1 MRTMLH
7 HTSRVI
13 TRASVRFA
21 MSSAVAVALVA
32 SVTATPAVFAQGV
45 RYTLSPSAEYTWWD
59 KSLGIEDAPFY
70 GGRFG
75 ADFGSLL
82 SVSGYYHRANKL
94 GVTRDSLLSSGVVQL
109 GPRRTTTDISTFGGN
124 LAIRL
129 STGRMA
135 PFLSAGA
142 GVMRFEAENVERQDQ
157 INYRYGGGIQY
168 DATPNIRAMVML
180 EDSRFRL
187 APGTLFTSTTGG
199 NSVAE
204 RRITRSNWTASAGLG
219 IAIGGDLDKQTDD
232 DERMERWSIGSIPL
246 EAFAGRLDF
255 DDKSLPRQAL
265 AGVRTGID
273 VGQFVGLRA
282 FYWQGRSGN
291 LRDKQ
296 PMQSYGGEA
305 QFNFTR
311 SRGPSP
317 FIVLGAGRLDFG
329 EDYRD
334 TLGRRREVETALIA
348 GAGVA
353 FRLTDNFRLNVAVRD
368 YVRGPQDLDSLATTD
383 QLTNNFM
390 YTVGLGFDLGRSRR
404 RMPSRDERDAR
415 EERERM
421 WRDRDDRGDRMMT
434 RDAELIRMRREMA
447 ARDTIVD
454 ERDSVR
460 DSMMVMERRLVLRHA
475 QPSVQPARPTMITL
489 PVPTVGE
496 LYIRYGDSTQRT
508 IRVTPAGAQLLLDS
522 TAVRQ
527 SNDATVRELRTQIER
542 LEARLRTPDAAG
554 RESVKDEEIRTLR
567 ARLDTLEMQLRMTPT
582 RVAPS
587 NVSPSGVAPSPNVVV
602 FPSSPMSSSLSDGV
616 SAMRIR
622 QVSPYV
628 AGFGQL
634 TLGTQLDLGPVFG
647 VPALRLV
654 PDFAI
659 GLGNDPS
666 VSLAVGAQY
675 DFGALRLS
683 TPGSYRPY
691 LRAGLGFLAAS
702 GDRESEFGVN
712 AAYGITYDR
721 AATTTGIDADRRRPQ
736 FFVEHQGIN
745 FFSTNRF
752 LVGMRFLT
760 K

>member
-1 MRTMLH
+1 MHTVLQ
-7 HTSRVI
+7 HTSRVLQ
-13 TRASVRFA
+13 RFA
-21 MSSAVAVALVA
+21 LTTAVTVGLVTSVA
-32 SVTATPAVFAQGV
+32 ATPSAFAQGV
-45 RYTLSPSAEYTWWD
+45 RFTLAPSAEYTWWD

-82 SVSGYYHRANKL
+82 SVSGYYHRANSL
-94 GVTRDSLLSSGVVQL
+94 GVTRDSLLSGGVRQL
-109 GPRRTTTDISTFGGN
+109 GPLRTTTDVSTFGGN
-124 LAIRL
+124 LALRL
-129 STGRMA
+129 STGRLA
-135 PFLSAGA
+135 PFVSAGA
-142 GVMRFEAENVERQDQ
+142 GVMRFEADSVERRDQ

-180 EDSRFRL
+180 EDSRFRM
-187 APGTLFTSTTGG
+187 APGMLYTSTTGG
-199 NSVAE
+199 NSLAE
-204 RRITRSNWTASAGLG
+204 RRVTRSNWTASAGLG
-219 IAIGGDLDKQTDD
+219 IAIGGALDEQTND
-232 DERMERWSIGSIPL
+232 DERTDRWSIGSVPL

-255 DDKSLPRQAL
+255 DDKSSPRQAL
-265 AGVRTGID
+265 VGVRTGID

-296 PMQSYGGEA
+296 PTESYGGEA

-334 TLGRRREVETALIA
+334 TLGRGRDVETALIA

-368 YVRGPQDLDSLATTD
+368 YVRGPQDLDSIATTD
-383 QLTNNFM
+383 QLTNNWL
-390 YTVGLGFDLGRSRR
+390 YTVGLGFDLGRSRKS
-404 RMPSRDERDAR
+404 MPSRDERDAR
-415 EERERM
+415 AERERVAS
-421 WRDRDDRGDRMMT
+421 DRDYRMAT
-434 RDAELIRMRREMA
+434 RDADLLRMRREMA

-454 ERDSVR
+454 GLDSTI
-460 DSMMVMERRLVLRHA
+460 VMERRVMRQNT
-475 QPSVQPARPTMITL
+475 QPRVQPVQPARPTMITL
-489 PVPTVGE
+489 PAPTVGE

-508 IRVTPAGAQLLLDS
+508 IRVTPADAQRLSDS
-522 TAVRQ
+522 TAARQ
-527 SNDATVRELRTQIER
+527 SNDALVRELRTQIES

-554 RESVKDEEIRTLR
+554 RDNVKDEEVRALR
-567 ARLDTLEMQLRMTPT
+567 ARLESLEMQLRMTP
-582 RVAPS
+582 RAAPSAVAPAT
-587 NVSPSGVAPSPNVVV
+587 VVMPPGVVV
-602 FPSSPMSSSLSDGV
+602 MPSTSMSSDT
-616 SAMRIR
+616 SAMRIE

-628 AGFGQL
+628 AGFGQFVI
-634 TLGTQLDLGPVFG
+634 GAQADLGPVFG
-647 VPALRLV
+647 MRALRLV

-666 VSLAVGAQY
+666 ISLAVGAQY
-675 DFGALRLS
+675 DFGALRLN

-691 LRAGLGFLAAS
+691 LRGGLGFLAAS
-702 GDRESEFGVN
+702 GDRDSEFGVN
-712 AAYGITYDR
+712 VAYGVTYDR
-721 AATTTGIDADRRRPQ
+721 AATSAGSDADRRRPQ
-736 FFVEHQGIN
+736 YFVEHQGIN

>member
-1 MRTMLH
+1 MHTVPKY
-7 HTSRVI
+7 TSRI
-13 TRASVRFA
+13 TRRSAFLTASA
-21 MSSAVAVALVA
+21 GAVALAA
-32 SVTATPAVFAQGV
+32 SLAIAPAASAQGV
-45 RYTLSPSAEYTWWD
+45 RFTLAPSAEYTWWD

-82 SVSGYYHRANKL
+82 SVSGYYHRANSL
-94 GVTRDSLLSSGVVQL
+94 SVTRDSLLSGGVRQL
-109 GPRRTTTDISTFGGN
+109 GPLRTTTDASTFGGN

-129 STGRMA
+129 STGRIA

-142 GVMRFEAENVERQDQ
+142 GVMRFEADSVKRQDQ

-187 APGTLFTSTTGG
+187 APGTLFSSTTGG
-199 NSVAE
+199 NSLAE
-204 RRITRSNWTASAGLG
+204 RRTTRSNWTASAGLG
-219 IAIGGDLDKQTDD
+219 IAIGGALDEQTNDN
-232 DERMERWSIGSIPL
+232 ERTDRWSIGSVPL

-265 AGVRTGID
+265 VGVRTGID

-296 PMQSYGGEA
+296 PTESYGGEA

-329 EDYRD
+329 ADYRD
-334 TLGRRREVETALIA
+334 TLGRARDVETALIA

-368 YVRGPQDLDSLATTD
+368 YVRGPQDLDSIATTD
-383 QLTNNFM
+383 QLSNNLM
-390 YTVGLGFDLGRSRR
+390 YTVGLGFDLGRSRKS
-404 RMPSRDERDAR
+404 MPSRDERDAR
-415 EERERM
+415 VDRERM
-421 WRDRDDRGDRMMT
+421 ASDREERMMT
-434 RDAELIRMRREMA
+434 RDADLLRMRRDMA
-447 ARDTIVD
+447 ARDTIVNG
-454 ERDSVR
+454 RDSIVI
-460 DSMMVMERRLVLRHA
+460 VERRVVRENA
-475 QPSVQPARPTMITL
+475 QPRMEPAQTMRPSMIML

-508 IRVTPAGAQLLLDS
+508 MRVTPADAQRMTDS
-522 TAVRQ
+522 TAARQ
-527 SNDATVRELRTQIER
+527 SNDALVRELRGQIES
-542 LEARLRTPDAAG
+542 LESRLRTPDAAG
-554 RESVKDEEIRTLR
+554 RDNVKDEEIRALR
-567 ARLDTLEMQLRMTPT
+567 ARLDALEMQLRMMPMRTAPAN
-582 RVAPS
+582 VAPAKAETP
-587 NVSPSGVAPSPNVVV
+587 PSVVV
-602 FPSSPMSSSLSDGV
+602 VPSSAMSTAT
-616 SAMRIR
+616 SATSATRIE

-628 AGFGQL
+628 AGFDQL
-634 TLGTQLDLGPVFG
+634 VVGAQLDLGPVFG
-647 VPALRLV
+647 IPALRLV

-659 GLGNDPS
+659 GLGNDAS

-675 DFGALRLS
+675 DFGPLRLS

-702 GDRESEFGVN
+702 GDRDSEFGVN
-712 AAYGITYDR
+712 VAYGVTYDR
-721 AATTTGIDADRRRPQ
+721 AATSAGSDADRRRPQ
-736 FFVEHQGIN
+736 YFVEHQGIN

-752 LVGMRFLT
+752 LVGMRFMT

>member
-1 MRTMLH
+1 MHSVLP
-7 HTSRVI
+7 HTSHV
-13 TRASVRFA
+13 TQRAFA
-21 MSSAVAVALVA
+21 PFALTAAAVALVA
-32 SVTATPAVFAQGV
+32 SLTAAPSALAQGV

-59 KSLGIEDAPFY
+59 KSLGIEDGPLF

-82 SVSGYYHRANKL
+82 SVSGYFHRANGL
-94 GVTRDSLLSSGVVQL
+94 GVTRERLPSSGVVGL

-129 STGRMA
+129 STGRIA

-142 GVMRFEAENVERQDQ
+142 GVIRFEADSVARQDQ

-168 DATPNIRAMVML
+168 DASPNIRAMIML

-187 APGTLFTSTTGG
+187 APGTLFTGATGG
-199 NSVAE
+199 NSLEE

-219 IAIGGDLDKQTDD
+219 IAIGGDLDEETDD
-232 DERMERWSIGSIPL
+232 DERTERWSIGSIPL
-246 EAFAGRLDF
+246 EVFAGRLVF

-282 FYWQGRSGN
+282 FYWQGRSN
-291 LRDKQ
+291 DLRDKQ
-296 PMQSYGGEA
+296 PMESYGGEA

-334 TLGRRREVETALIA
+334 TLGRGRAVETALIA

-368 YVRGPQDLDSLATTD
+368 YVRGPQDLDSIATTD
-383 QLTNNFM
+383 QLTNNLM
-390 YTVGLGFDLGRSRR
+390 YTVGLGFDLGRSRK

-415 EERERM
+415 AERERM
-421 WRDRDDRGDRMMT
+421 MRDRDDRGDRMMT
-434 RDAELIRMRREMA
+434 RDAELLRMRREMA
-447 ARDTIVD
+447 ARDTFM
-454 ERDSVR
+454 EWNDSVV
-460 DSMMVMERRLVLRHA
+460 VMERRVGRGNV
-475 QPSVQPARPTMITL
+475 QPRVQPARPTMIML

-508 IRVTPAGAQLLLDS
+508 MRVTPADGQRIADS
-522 TAVRQ
+522 IAVRQ
-527 SNDATVRELRTQIER
+527 SNDATVRDLRAQIER
-542 LEARLRTPDAAG
+542 LEARLRAPDATG
-554 RESVKDEEIRTLR
+554 RESVKDDEVRALR
-567 ARLDTLEMQLRMTPT
+567 ARLDALEMQLRMTPAQGAPMT
-582 RVAPS
+582 VAPAM
-587 NVSPSGVAPSPNVVV
+587 APTPNVVIV
-602 FPSSPMSSSLSDGV
+602 PSNSTTSNTFDGV
-616 SAMRIR
+616 NAMKIR
-622 QVSPYV
+622 QTSPYV
-628 AGFGQL
+628 AGFDQL
-634 TLGTQLDLGPVFG
+634 VVGVQLDLGPAFG
-647 VPALRLV
+647 IAALRLV
-654 PDFAI
+654 PDFAV

-675 DFGALRLS
+675 DFNRLRLS
-683 TPGSYRPY
+683 TPGSFRPY

-702 GDRESEFGVN
+702 GDRDSEFGVN
-712 AAYGITYDR
+712 AAYGVTYDR
-721 AATTTGIDADRRRPQ
+721 AAATAGTDTERRRPLY
-736 FFVEHQGIN
+736 FVEHQGIN

>member
-1 MRTMLH
+1 MHAVLH
-7 HTSRVI
+7 HTSRV
-13 TRASVRFA
+13 TNR
-21 MSSAVAVALVA
+21 VALTTVATLALVA
-32 SVTATPAVFAQGV
+32 SAAAAPDAHAQGV
-45 RYTLSPSAEYTWWD
+45 RFTLAPSAEYTWWD

-82 SVSGYYHRANKL
+82 SLSAYYHRANGL
-94 GVTRDSLLSSGVVQL
+94 GVARDSLLSSGVVQL
-109 GPRRTTTDISTFGGN
+109 GPRRTTTDISDFGGN

-129 STGRMA
+129 STGRIA

-142 GVMRFEAENVERQDQ
+142 GVMRFEADSMERQDQ

-168 DATPNIRAMVML
+168 DATPNIRAMVMV

-199 NSVAE
+199 NSLAE
-204 RRITRSNWTASAGLG
+204 RRVTRSNWTASAGLG
-219 IAIGGDLDKQTDD
+219 IAIGGALDQQTDD
-232 DERMERWSIGSIPL
+232 DERAERWSIGSVPL

-265 AGVRTGID
+265 VGVRTGID

-296 PMQSYGGEA
+296 SLQSYGGEA

-334 TLGRRREVETALIA
+334 TLGRARDVETALIA

-383 QLTNNFM
+383 QLTNNLM
-390 YTVGLGFDLGRSRR
+390 YTVGLGFDLGRSRKS
-404 RMPSRDERDAR
+404 MPSRDERDAR
-415 EERERM
+415 AERERTM
-421 WRDRDDRGDRMMT
+421 RDRDDRDDRMMT
-434 RDAELIRMRREMA
+434 RDAELLRMRRDMA

-454 ERDSVR
+454 GR
-460 DSMMVMERRLVLRHA
+460 DSMMVMERRVVRQNA
-475 QPSVQPARPTMITL
+475 QPPVQPARPTMITL
-489 PVPTVGE
+489 PAPTVGE

-508 IRVTPAGAQLLLDS
+508 IRVTPADAQRMSDS
-522 TAVRQ
+522 TTARNA
-527 SNDATVRELRTQIER
+527 NDAMLRELRGQIER

-554 RESVKDEEIRTLR
+554 KETVKDEEVRALR
-567 ARLDTLEMQLRMTPT
+567 ARLEALETQLRMTP
-582 RVAPS
+582 PS
-587 NVSPSGVAPSPNVVV
+587 AAATPSVVV
-602 FPSSPMSSSLSDGV
+602 VPSSTNTTSAPTTSSMSAPMMSDGA
-616 SAMRIR
+616 SAMKIQ
-622 QVSPYV
+622 QVSPYL
-628 AGFGQL
+628 AGFDQL
-634 TLGTQLDLGPVFG
+634 VIGAQLDMGPLFDI
-647 VPALRLV
+647 ASLRLV

-683 TPGSYRPY
+683 TQGTYRPY

-702 GDRESEFGVN
+702 GDRDSEFGVN
-712 AAYGITYDR
+712 AAYGVTYQR
-721 AATTTGIDADRRRPQ
+721 ATPVGAAVDRRRPQ
-736 FFVEHQGIN
+736 YFVEHQGIN

>member
-1 MRTMLH
+1 MHSMLQYTTWVTHRSART
-7 HTSRVI
+7 
-13 TRASVRFA
+13 AA
-21 MSSAVAVALVA
+21 AAVALVA
-32 SVTATPAVFAQGV
+32 SVAATPAAFAQGV
-45 RYTLSPSAEYTWWD
+45 RFTLSPSAEYTWWD

-70 GGRFG
+70 GARFG

-82 SVSGYYHRANKL
+82 SVSGYYHRADAL
-94 GVTRDSLLSSGVVQL
+94 GVTRDSLRAGGGRQL
-109 GPRRTTTDISTFGGN
+109 GPLRTTTDASTFGGN
-124 LAIRL
+124 LAFRL
-129 STGRMA
+129 STGRLA

-142 GVMRFEAENVERQDQ
+142 GVMRFEADSVDRQDQ

-168 DATPNIRAMVML
+168 DATKNIRAMVML

-199 NSVAE
+199 NSMAE
-204 RRITRSNWTASAGLG
+204 RRVTRSNWTASAGLG
-219 IAIGGDLDKQTDD
+219 IAIGGALDEQTDD
-232 DERMERWSIGSIPL
+232 DERSERWSVGSVPL

-255 DDKSLPRQAL
+255 DDASLPRQAL
-265 AGVRTGID
+265 VGVRTGID

-305 QFNFTR
+305 QLNFTR

-334 TLGRRREVETALIA
+334 TQGRARDVETALIA

-390 YTVGLGFDLGRSRR
+390 YTVGLGFDLGRSRKS
-404 RMPSRDERDAR
+404 MPSRDERDAR
-415 EERERM
+415 AERERM
-421 WRDRDDRGDRMMT
+421 ARDREDHMMT
-434 RDAELIRMRREMA
+434 RDADLLRMRREMA

-454 ERDSVR
+454 GRDSIIVI
-460 DSMMVMERRLVLRHA
+460 ERRAVGQNA
-475 QPSVQPARPTMITL
+475 QTRVQLVQPPRPTMITI

-508 IRVTPAGAQLLLDS
+508 ILVTPADVRRLSDS

-527 SNDATVRELRTQIER
+527 SSDSLVRELRAQIER
-542 LEARLRTPDAAG
+542 LEARLRTSDTA
-554 RESVKDEEIRTLR
+554 RRDNVKDEEVRVLRT
-567 ARLDTLEMQLRMTPT
+567 RLDALEMQLRMTPLRVEPS
-582 RVAPS
+582 RVAPPEG
-587 NVSPSGVAPSPNVVV
+587 VVLPSTSMSDR
-602 FPSSPMSSSLSDGV
+602 SS
-616 SAMRIR
+616 ATRIQ

-634 TLGTQLDLGPVFG
+634 ALGAQLDLGPVFG
-647 VPALRLV
+647 IAALRLV

-659 GLGNDPS
+659 GLGNDAS
-666 VSLAVGAQY
+666 VSLALGAQY
-675 DFGALRLS
+675 DFGALRLKM
-683 TPGSYRPY
+683 PGSYRPY

-702 GDRESEFGVN
+702 GDRDSEFGVN
-712 AAYGITYDR
+712 AAYGVTYDR
-721 AATTTGIDADRRRPQ
+721 AANTPGSDADRRRPQ
-736 FFVEHQGIN
+736 LFVEHQGIN
-745 FFSTNRF
+745 FFNTNRF
-752 LVGMRFLT
+752 LVGMRFRT

>member
-1 MRTMLH
+1 MTCVTHRSART
-7 HTSRVI
+7 
-13 TRASVRFA
+13 AA
-21 MSSAVAVALVA
+21 AVLALVTSVAAVPSA
-32 SVTATPAVFAQGV
+32 SAQGV
-45 RYTLSPSAEYTWWD
+45 RFTLSPSAEYTWWD

-70 GGRFG
+70 GARFG

-82 SVSGYYHRANKL
+82 SVSGYYHRADAL
-94 GVTRDSLLSSGVVQL
+94 GVTRDSLRAGGGRQL
-109 GPRRTTTDISTFGGN
+109 GPLRTTTDASTFGGN
-124 LAIRL
+124 LALRL
-129 STGRMA
+129 STGRLA

-142 GVMRFEAENVERQDQ
+142 GVMRFEADSVDRQDQ

-168 DATPNIRAMVML
+168 DATKNIRAMVML

-187 APGTLFTSTTGG
+187 APGTLFASTTGG
-199 NSVAE
+199 NSMAE
-204 RRITRSNWTASAGLG
+204 RRVTRSNWTASAGLG
-219 IAIGGDLDKQTDD
+219 IAIGGALDEQTDD
-232 DERMERWSIGSIPL
+232 DERSERWSVGSVPL

-255 DDKSLPRQAL
+255 DDESFPRQGL
-265 AGVRTGID
+265 VGVRTGID

-305 QFNFTR
+305 QLNFTR

-334 TLGRRREVETALIA
+334 TQGRARDVETALIA

-368 YVRGPQDLDSLATTD
+368 YVRGPQALDSLATTD

-390 YTVGLGFDLGRSRR
+390 YTVGLGFDLGRSRKS
-404 RMPSRDERDAR
+404 MPSRDERDAR
-415 EERERM
+415 AERERM
-421 WRDRDDRGDRMMT
+421 ARDRDDRMMT
-434 RDAELIRMRREMA
+434 RDADLIRMRREMA

-454 ERDSVR
+454 GR
-460 DSMMVMERRLVLRHA
+460 DSMIVMERRVVRQNA
-475 QPSVQPARPTMITL
+475 QTRVPVVQPTRPTMITL

-508 IRVTPAGAQLLLDS
+508 ILVTPADARRLSDS

-527 SNDATVRELRTQIER
+527 SNDSLVRELRSQIER
-542 LEARLRTPDAAG
+542 LEARLRTPDTA
-554 RESVKDEEIRTLR
+554 RRDNVMDEEVRVLR
-567 ARLDTLEMQLRMTPT
+567 ARLDALDMQLRMTPLRVEPS
-582 RVAPS
+582 RVAP
-587 NVSPSGVAPSPNVVV
+587 PEVVV
-602 FPSSPMSSSLSDGV
+602 LPSTSMSNGA
-616 SAMRIR
+616 SAMRIQ

-634 TLGTQLDLGPVFG
+634 VLGAQLDLGPVFG
-647 VPALRLV
+647 ISALRLV

-659 GLGNDPS
+659 GLGNDAS
-666 VSLAVGAQY
+666 VSLALGAQY
-675 DFGALRLS
+675 DFGALRLK

-702 GDRESEFGVN
+702 GDRDSEFGVN
-712 AAYGITYDR
+712 AAYGVTYDR
-721 AATTTGIDADRRRPQ
+721 ATTTAGSDTDRRRPQ

-752 LVGMRFLT
+752 LVGMRFST

>member
-1 MRTMLH
+1 MHSVQPR
-7 HTSRVI
+7 TSRV
-13 TRASVRFA
+13 TQGAFA
-21 MSSAVAVALVA
+21 PFALTAAAVALVA
-32 SVTATPAVFAQGV
+32 SVSAAPSALAQGV

-59 KSLGIEDAPFY
+59 KSLGIEDGPLY
-70 GGRFG
+70 GGRLG
-75 ADFGSLL
+75 ADFGSLI
-82 SVSGYYHRANKL
+82 SVSGYFHRGNGL
-94 GVTRDSLLSSGVVQL
+94 GVTRDSLLSSGVVGL

-124 LAIRL
+124 LAMRL
-129 STGRMA
+129 STGRIA

-142 GVMRFEAENVERQDQ
+142 GVIRFEADSVARQDQ

-168 DATPNIRAMVML
+168 DASPNIRAMIML

-187 APGTLFTSTTGG
+187 APGTLFTSATGG
-199 NSVAE
+199 NSLAE

-219 IAIGGDLDKQTDD
+219 IAIGGDLDQQTDD
-232 DERMERWSIGSIPL
+232 DERTERWSIGSIPL
-246 EAFAGRLDF
+246 EVFAGRLVF

-282 FYWQGRSGN
+282 FYWQGRSNN

-296 PMQSYGGEA
+296 PMESYGGEA

-317 FIVLGAGRLDFG
+317 FIILGAGRLDFG

-334 TLGRRREVETALIA
+334 TLGRGRAVETALIA

-368 YVRGPQDLDSLATTD
+368 YVRGPQDLDSIATTD
-383 QLTNNFM
+383 QLTNNLM
-390 YTVGLGFDLGRSRR
+390 YTVGLGFDLGRSRK

-415 EERERM
+415 AERERM
-421 WRDRDDRGDRMMT
+421 MRDLDYRGDRMMT

-447 ARDTIVD
+447 ERDTFM
-454 ERDSVR
+454 EWSDSV
-460 DSMMVMERRLVLRHA
+460 VVIERRVGQGNV
-475 QPSVQPARPTMITL
+475 QPRVQPARPTMIML

-508 IRVTPAGAQLLLDS
+508 MRVMPVDGQRIADS
-522 TAVRQ
+522 IAVRQ
-527 SNDATVRELRTQIER
+527 SNDATVRELRAQIER
-542 LEARLRTPDAAG
+542 LEARLRAPDATG
-554 RESVKDEEIRTLR
+554 KESVKDDEVRALR
-567 ARLDTLEMQLRMTPT
+567 ARIDALEMQLRMTPAQSAPMT
-582 RVAPS
+582 VAPAM
-587 NVSPSGVAPSPNVVV
+587 APTPNVVIV
-602 FPSSPMSSSLSDGV
+602 RSNSTTSDMLDGV
-616 SAMRIR
+616 NAMKIR
-622 QVSPYV
+622 QTSPYV
-628 AGFGQL
+628 AGFDQL
-634 TLGTQLDLGPVFG
+634 VVGVQLDLGPAFG
-647 VPALRLV
+647 IAALRLV

-675 DFGALRLS
+675 DFNRLRLS
-683 TPGSYRPY
+683 TPGSFRPY

-702 GDRESEFGVN
+702 GDRDSEFGVN
-712 AAYGITYDR
+712 AAYGVTYDR
-721 AATTTGIDADRRRPQ
+721 AAATAGTGNDMERRRPLY
-736 FFVEHQGIN
+736 FVEHQGIN

>member
-1 MRTMLH
+1 MNPVLQP
-7 HTSRVI
+7 TSRV
-13 TRASVRFA
+13 TYRVALA
-21 MSSAVAVALVA
+21 TTAAVALVA
-32 SVTATPAVFAQGV
+32 SIAVAPATSAQGV
-45 RYTLSPSAEYTWWD
+45 RFTLSPSAEYTWWD

-82 SVSGYYHRANKL
+82 SVSGYYHRATAL
-94 GVTRDSLLSSGVVQL
+94 GVTRDSLRSAGVRQL
-109 GPRRTTTDISTFGGN
+109 GPRRTTTDASTFGGN

-129 STGRMA
+129 STGRIA

-142 GVMRFEAENVERQDQ
+142 GVMRFEADSVERQDQ

-199 NSVAE
+199 NSLAE
-204 RRITRSNWTASAGLG
+204 RRVTRSNWTASAGLG
-219 IAIGGDLDKQTDD
+219 IAIGGALDEETRDNERTD
-232 DERMERWSIGSIPL
+232 RWSIGSVPL

-265 AGVRTGID
+265 VGVRTGID

-296 PMQSYGGEA
+296 PMESYGGEA

-334 TLGRRREVETALIA
+334 TQGRARDAETALIA

-368 YVRGPQDLDSLATTD
+368 YVRGPQDLDSIATTD
-383 QLTNNFM
+383 QLTNNLM
-390 YTVGLGFDLGRSRR
+390 YTVGLGFDLGRSRKS
-404 RMPSRDERDAR
+404 MPSRDERDAR
-415 EERERM
+415 AERERM
-421 WRDRDDRGDRMMT
+421 ARDRDDRMMT
-434 RDAELIRMRREMA
+434 RDPDLLRMRREMA
-447 ARDTIVD
+447 ARDTMM
-454 ERDSVR
+454 EAR
-460 DSMMVMERRLVLRHA
+460 DSMMVMMERRVGRENPRRRG
-475 QPSVQPARPTMITL
+475 QPVQPARPIMIML
-489 PVPTVGE
+489 PAPTVGE

-508 IRVTPAGAQLLLDS
+508 MRVTPADVQRLSDS
-522 TAVRQ
+522 TAARQ
-527 SNDATVRELRTQIER
+527 ANDSLVRELRAQIER
-542 LEARLRTPDAAG
+542 LEARLRTPDAAS
-554 RESVKDEEIRTLR
+554 RDNVKDEEVRALR
-567 ARLDTLEMQLRMTPT
+567 ARLDALDMQLRMTPS
-582 RVAPS
+582 RVVPPNVAPTM
-587 NVSPSGVAPSPNVVV
+587 VMTPPNVVV
-602 FPSSPMSSSLSDGV
+602 MPSSSTATGT
-616 SAMRIR
+616 SALRIQ

-634 TLGTQLDLGPVFG
+634 ALGAQLDLGPVFG
-647 VPALRLV
+647 VTALRLV

-659 GLGNDPS
+659 GLGNGTS

-675 DFGALRLS
+675 DFGALRLN
-683 TPGSYRPY
+683 TPGTYRPY

-702 GDRESEFGVN
+702 GDRDSEFGVN
-712 AAYGITYDR
+712 AAYGVTYDR
-721 AATTTGIDADRRRPQ
+721 VATSAGTDADRRRPQ
-736 FFVEHQGIN
+736 YFVEHQGIN

-752 LVGMRFLT
+752 LVGMRFST